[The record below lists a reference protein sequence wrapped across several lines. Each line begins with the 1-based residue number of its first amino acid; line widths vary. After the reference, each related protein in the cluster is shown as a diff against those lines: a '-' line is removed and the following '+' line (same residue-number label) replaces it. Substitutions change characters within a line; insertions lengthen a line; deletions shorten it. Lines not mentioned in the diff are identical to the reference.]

1 VTWELLA
8 KGLAESIHAR
18 NQTSDADA
26 WGGFIGLTWMAA
38 YWATLLPMWL
48 NHILGVLSSH

>member
-1 VTWELLA
+1 MTWELLA